1 MKISFENPDKLN
13 GLLTIVVEEADYKEE
28 VEKALKD
35 YRKRANI
42 PGFRPGQV
50 PMGLLKRQVGPQ
62 VKMDAINKILGEN
75 LQKYIVDNKIH
86 MLGQPMASETQEA
99 VELEKPAPY
108 TFKFDIAVAPEFSIE
123 LTNKDT
129 IDYYE
134 IKVDDKLI
142 DQQVEMFAS
151 RAGHYDKAEEFEPE
165 KRDMLKG
172 DIREL
177 DENGN
182 TLEGGITV
190 EGAVMMPQYIK
201 VDDQKKLF
209 DGSKLGDIITFNPRK
224 AYPEGDAEIASLLK
238 IDRKEVENH
247 TGDFSYQITEI
258 SRFVNAE
265 NNKELWDSVYGAEA
279 NINDEAAF
287 RAAIAEGISKQLE
300 RDSDYKFMQDLRA
313 YADKKVGD
321 LQFPDTLL
329 KRVMLANNEDKG
341 AEFVEK
347 NYEPSI
353 KELKWHLVRDQI
365 AKANNIQVEDA
376 DIRESAAQ
384 MARAQFAQYGMN
396 NVPDEYVNNYVEEM
410 MKKRENI
417 DSFIEAALD
426 RKLSVALKSVV
437 KLKKKSVS
445 LDEFNKLMMPAEEAA
460 AEKPAKAKRTKKAE
474 KAEKEEK

>member
-108 TFKFDIAVAPEFSIE
+108 TFKFDIAIAPEFDIE

-129 IDYYE
+129 IEYYD

-142 DQQVEMFAS
+142 DQQIEMFAS
-151 RAGHYDKAEEFEPE
+151 RAGHYDKAQEFDPE

-177 DENGN
+177 DANGN

-190 EGAVMMPQYIK
+190 EGAVLMPQYIK
-201 VDDQKKLF
+201 VEDQKKLF
-209 DGSKLGDIITFNPRK
+209 DGCKLGDIITFNPRK
-224 AYPEGDAEIASLLK
+224 AYPEGDAEISSLLK
-238 IDRKEVENH
+238 IDRKEVAEH

-265 NNKELWDSVYGAEA
+265 NNKELWDSVYGADA
-279 NINDEAAF
+279 NINDEDAF
-287 RAAIAEGISKQLE
+287 RAAIAEGVSKQLE
-300 RDSDYKFMQDLRA
+300 RDSDYKFMLDVRA
-313 YADKKVGD
+313 YAEKKVGD
-321 LQFPDTLL
+321 LQFPDALL
-329 KRVMLANNEDKG
+329 KRIMLSNNKDKG
-341 AEFVEK
+341 AEFVEQ
-347 NYEPSI
+347 NYQPSI
-353 KELKWHLVRDQI
+353 NELKWHLVRDKI
-365 AKANNIQVEDA
+365 ANANNIKVEDA
-376 DIRESAAQ
+376 DVRESASQ

-417 DSFIEAALD
+417 DSFVEAALD

-445 LDEFNKLMMPAEEAA
+445 LDEFNKLMMPAE
-460 AEKPAKAKRTKKAE
+460 AEKPAKAKRTKKAD
-474 KAEKEEK
+474 KAEKE

>member
-108 TFKFDIAVAPEFSIE
+108 TFKFDIAIAPEFDIE

-129 IDYYE
+129 IEYYD

-142 DQQVEMFAS
+142 DQQIEMFAS
-151 RAGHYDKAEEFEPE
+151 RAGHYDKAQEFDPE

-177 DENGN
+177 DANGN

-190 EGAVMMPQYIK
+190 EGAVLMPQYIK
-201 VDDQKKLF
+201 VEDQKKLF
-209 DGSKLGDIITFNPRK
+209 DGCKLGDIITFNPRK
-224 AYPEGDAEIASLLK
+224 AYPEGDAEISSLLK
-238 IDRKEVENH
+238 IDRKEVAEH

-265 NNKELWDSVYGAEA
+265 NNKELWDSVYGADA

-287 RAAIAEGISKQLE
+287 RAAIAEGVSKQLE
-300 RDSDYKFMQDLRA
+300 TDSDYKFMLDVRA
-313 YADKKVGD
+313 YAEKKVGD
-321 LQFPDTLL
+321 LQFPDALL
-329 KRVMLANNEDKG
+329 KRIMLSNNKDKG
-341 AEFVEK
+341 AEFVEQ
-347 NYEPSI
+347 NYQPSI
-353 KELKWHLVRDQI
+353 NELKWHLVRDKI
-365 AKANNIQVEDA
+365 ANANNIKVEDA
-376 DIRESAAQ
+376 DVRESASQ

-417 DSFIEAALD
+417 DSFVEAALD

-445 LDEFNKLMMPAEEAA
+445 LDEFNKLMMPAE
-460 AEKPAKAKRTKKAE
+460 AEKPAKAKRTKKAD
-474 KAEKEEK
+474 KAEKE

>member
-50 PMGLLKRQVGPQ
+50 PMGLIKRQVGPQ

-108 TFKFDIAVAPEFSIE
+108 TFKFDIAIAPEFDIE

-129 IDYYE
+129 IEYYD

-142 DQQVEMFAS
+142 DQQIEMFAS
-151 RAGHYDKAEEFEPE
+151 RAGHYDKAQEFDPE

-177 DENGN
+177 DANGN

-190 EGAVMMPQYIK
+190 EGAVLMPQYIK
-201 VDDQKKLF
+201 VEDQKKLF
-209 DGSKLGDIITFNPRK
+209 DGCKLGDIITFNPRK
-224 AYPEGDAEIASLLK
+224 AYPEGDAEISSLLK
-238 IDRKEVENH
+238 IDRKEVAEH

-265 NNKELWDSVYGAEA
+265 NNKELWDSVYGADA

-287 RAAIAEGISKQLE
+287 RAAIAEGVSKQLE
-300 RDSDYKFMQDLRA
+300 RDSDYKFMLDVRA
-313 YADKKVGD
+313 YAEKKVGD
-321 LQFPDTLL
+321 LQFPDALL
-329 KRVMLANNEDKG
+329 KRIMLSNNKDKA
-341 AEFVEK
+341 AEFVEQ
-347 NYEPSI
+347 NYQPSI
-353 KELKWHLVRDQI
+353 NELKWHLVRDKI
-365 AKANNIQVEDA
+365 ANANNIKVEDA
-376 DIRESAAQ
+376 DVRESASQ

-417 DSFIEAALD
+417 DSFVEAALD

-445 LDEFNKLMMPAEEAA
+445 LDEFNKLMMPAE
-460 AEKPAKAKRTKKAE
+460 AEKPAKAKRTKKAD
-474 KAEKEEK
+474 KAEKE

>member
-86 MLGQPMASETQEA
+86 MLGQPMASEIQEA

-108 TFKFDIAVAPEFSIE
+108 TFKFDIAVAPEFNIE

-129 IDYYE
+129 IDYYD

-142 DQQVEMFAS
+142 DQQVEMFAN

-177 DENGN
+177 DANGN

-460 AEKPAKAKRTKKAE
+460 AEKPAKAKRTKKAD

>member
-108 TFKFDIAVAPEFSIE
+108 TFKFDIAIAPEFNIE

-129 IDYYE
+129 IDYYD

-177 DENGN
+177 DANGN

-209 DGSKLGDIITFNPRK
+209 DGCKLGDIITFNPRK

-321 LQFPDTLL
+321 LQFPDALL

-460 AEKPAKAKRTKKAE
+460 AEKPAKAKRTKKAD

>member
-108 TFKFDIAVAPEFSIE
+108 TFKFDIAIAPEFDIE

-129 IDYYE
+129 IEYYD

-142 DQQVEMFAS
+142 DQQIEMFAS
-151 RAGHYDKAEEFEPE
+151 RAGHYDKAQEFDPE

-177 DENGN
+177 DANGN

-190 EGAVMMPQYIK
+190 EGAVLMPQYIK
-201 VDDQKKLF
+201 VEDQKKLF
-209 DGSKLGDIITFNPRK
+209 DGCKLGDIITFNPRK
-224 AYPEGDAEIASLLK
+224 AYPEGDAEISSLLK
-238 IDRKEVENH
+238 IDRKEVAEH

-265 NNKELWDSVYGAEA
+265 NNKELWDSVYGADA

-287 RAAIAEGISKQLE
+287 RAAIAEGVSKQLE
-300 RDSDYKFMQDLRA
+300 RDSDYKFMLDVRA
-313 YADKKVGD
+313 YAEKKVGD
-321 LQFPDTLL
+321 LQFPDALL
-329 KRVMLANNEDKG
+329 KRIMLSNNKDKG
-341 AEFVEK
+341 AEFVEQ
-347 NYEPSI
+347 NYQPSI
-353 KELKWHLVRDQI
+353 NELKWHLVRDKI
-365 AKANNIQVEDA
+365 ANANNIKVEDA
-376 DIRESAAQ
+376 DVRESASQ
-384 MARAQFAQYGMN
+384 MARAQFCTIWY
-396 NVPDEYVNNYVEEM
+396 E
-410 MKKRENI
+410 
-417 DSFIEAALD
+417 
-426 RKLSVALKSVV
+426 
-437 KLKKKSVS
+437 
-445 LDEFNKLMMPAEEAA
+445 
-460 AEKPAKAKRTKKAE
+460 
-474 KAEKEEK
+474 

>member
-35 YRKRANI
+35 YRTRANI

-50 PMGLLKRQVGPQ
+50 PMGLIKRQVGPQ

-108 TFKFDIAVAPEFSIE
+108 TFKFDIAIAPEFDIE

-129 IDYYE
+129 IEYYD

-142 DQQVEMFAS
+142 DQQIEMFAS
-151 RAGHYDKAEEFEPE
+151 RAGHYDKAQEFDPE

-177 DENGN
+177 DANGN

-190 EGAVMMPQYIK
+190 EGAVLMPQYIK
-201 VDDQKKLF
+201 VEDQKKLF
-209 DGSKLGDIITFNPRK
+209 DGCKLGDIITFNPRK
-224 AYPEGDAEIASLLK
+224 AYPEGDAEISSLLK
-238 IDRKEVENH
+238 IDRKEVAEH

-265 NNKELWDSVYGAEA
+265 NNKELWDSVYGADA

-287 RAAIAEGISKQLE
+287 RAAIAEGVSKQLE
-300 RDSDYKFMQDLRA
+300 RDSDYKFMLDVRA
-313 YADKKVGD
+313 YAEKKVGD
-321 LQFPDTLL
+321 LQFPDALL
-329 KRVMLANNEDKG
+329 KRIMLSNNKDKG
-341 AEFVEK
+341 AEFVEQ
-347 NYEPSI
+347 NYQPSI
-353 KELKWHLVRDQI
+353 NELKWHLVRDKI
-365 AKANNIQVEDA
+365 ANANNIKVEDA
-376 DIRESAAQ
+376 DVRESASQ

-417 DSFIEAALD
+417 DSFVEAALD

-445 LDEFNKLMMPAEEAA
+445 LDEFNKLMMPAE
-460 AEKPAKAKRTKKAE
+460 AEKPAKAKRTKKAD
-474 KAEKEEK
+474 KAEKE

>member
-108 TFKFDIAVAPEFSIE
+108 TFKFDIAVAPEFNIE
-123 LTNKDT
+123 LTSKDT
-129 IDYYE
+129 IDYYD

-142 DQQVEMFAS
+142 DKQVEMFAN
-151 RAGHYDKAEEFEPE
+151 RAGHYDKTEEFDPE

-172 DIREL
+172 DLREL
-177 DENGN
+177 DEKGN

-224 AYPEGDAEIASLLK
+224 AYPENDIEIASLLK
-238 IDRKEVENH
+238 IDRKEVEKH
-247 TGDFSYQITEI
+247 TGNFSYQITEI
-258 SRFVNAE
+258 TRFVNAE
-265 NNKELWDSVYGAEA
+265 NNKELWDSVYGPDA

-287 RAAIAEGISKQLE
+287 RAAIAEGVSKQLE
-300 RDSDYKFMQDLRA
+300 RDSDYQFMIDVRA
-313 YADKKVGD
+313 YAEKKVGD
-321 LQFPDTLL
+321 LQFPDALL
-329 KRVMLANNEDKG
+329 KRIMLANNKDKG
-341 AEFVEK
+341 TEFVEK
-347 NYEPSI
+347 NYEASI

-365 AKANNIQVEDA
+365 AKANNVKVEDA

-410 MKKRENI
+410 MKKHENI

-460 AEKPAKAKRTKKAE
+460 AEKPAKAKRTKKAD

>member
-108 TFKFDIAVAPEFSIE
+108 TFKFDIAIAPEFDIE

-129 IDYYE
+129 IEYYD

-142 DQQVEMFAS
+142 DQQIEMFAS
-151 RAGHYDKAEEFEPE
+151 RAGHYDKAQEFDPE

-177 DENGN
+177 DANGN

-190 EGAVMMPQYIK
+190 EGAVLMPQYIK
-201 VDDQKKLF
+201 VEDQKKLF
-209 DGSKLGDIITFNPRK
+209 DGCKLGDIITFNPRK
-224 AYPEGDAEIASLLK
+224 AYPEGDAEISSLLK
-238 IDRKEVENH
+238 IDRKEVAEH

-265 NNKELWDSVYGAEA
+265 NNKELWDSVYGADA

-287 RAAIAEGISKQLE
+287 RAAIAEGVSKQLE
-300 RDSDYKFMQDLRA
+300 RDSDYKFMLDVRA
-313 YADKKVGD
+313 YAEKKVGD
-321 LQFPDTLL
+321 LQFPDALL
-329 KRVMLANNEDKG
+329 KRIMLSNNKDKG
-341 AEFVEK
+341 AEFVEQ
-347 NYEPSI
+347 NYQPSI
-353 KELKWHLVRDQI
+353 NELKWHLVRDKI
-365 AKANNIQVEDA
+365 ANANNIKVEDA
-376 DIRESAAQ
+376 DVRESASQ

-396 NVPDEYVNNYVEEM
+396 NVPDEYINNYVEEM

-417 DSFIEAALD
+417 DSFVEAALD

-445 LDEFNKLMMPAEEAA
+445 LDEFNKLMMPAE
-460 AEKPAKAKRTKKAE
+460 AEKPAKAKRTKKAD
-474 KAEKEEK
+474 KAEKE

>member
-108 TFKFDIAVAPEFSIE
+108 TFKFDIAVAPEFNIE

-129 IDYYE
+129 IDYYD

-142 DQQVEMFAS
+142 DQQVEMFAN

-177 DENGN
+177 DANGN

-224 AYPEGDAEIASLLK
+224 AYPENDAEIASLLK

-265 NNKELWDSVYGAEA
+265 NNKELWDSIYGAEA

-321 LQFPDTLL
+321 LQFPDALL

-445 LDEFNKLMMPAEEAA
+445 LDEFNKLMMPTEEAA
-460 AEKPAKAKRTKKAE
+460 AEKPAKAKRTKKAD

>member
-108 TFKFDIAVAPEFSIE
+108 TFKFDIAIAPEFNIE

-129 IDYYE
+129 IDYYD

-177 DENGN
+177 DANGN

-321 LQFPDTLL
+321 LQFPDALL

-353 KELKWHLVRDQI
+353 KVLKWHLVRDQI
-365 AKANNIQVEDA
+365 ARANNIQVEDA

-460 AEKPAKAKRTKKAE
+460 TEKPAKAKRTKKAD

>member
-108 TFKFDIAVAPEFSIE
+108 TFKFDIAVAPEFNIE

-142 DQQVEMFAS
+142 DQQVEMFAN

-177 DENGN
+177 DANGN

-209 DGSKLGDIITFNPRK
+209 DGCKLGDIITFNPRK

-321 LQFPDTLL
+321 LQFPDALL

-460 AEKPAKAKRTKKAE
+460 AEKPAKAKRTKKAD

>member
-50 PMGLLKRQVGPQ
+50 PMGLLKRQVGPR

-108 TFKFDIAVAPEFSIE
+108 TFKFDIAVAPEFNIE

-129 IDYYE
+129 IDYYD

-142 DQQVEMFAS
+142 DQQVEMFAN

-177 DENGN
+177 DANGN

-321 LQFPDTLL
+321 LQFPDALL

-341 AEFVEK
+341 TEFVEK

-460 AEKPAKAKRTKKAE
+460 AEKPAKAKRTKKAD

>member
-108 TFKFDIAVAPEFSIE
+108 TFKFDIAVAPEFNIE

-177 DENGN
+177 DANGN
-182 TLEGGITV
+182 TLEGGITI

-460 AEKPAKAKRTKKAE
+460 AEKPAKAKRTKKAD

>member
-1 MKISFENPDKLN
+1 
-13 GLLTIVVEEADYKEE
+13 
-28 VEKALKD
+28 
-35 YRKRANI
+35 
-42 PGFRPGQV
+42 
-50 PMGLLKRQVGPQ
+50 
-62 VKMDAINKILGEN
+62 
-75 LQKYIVDNKIH
+75 
-86 MLGQPMASETQEA
+86 
-99 VELEKPAPY
+99 
-108 TFKFDIAVAPEFSIE
+108 
-123 LTNKDT
+123 
-129 IDYYE
+129 
-134 IKVDDKLI
+134 
-142 DQQVEMFAS
+142 MFAN

-177 DENGN
+177 DANGN

-224 AYPEGDAEIASLLK
+224 AYPENDAEIASLLK

-265 NNKELWDSVYGAEA
+265 NNKELWDSIYGAEA

-321 LQFPDTLL
+321 LQFPDALL

-445 LDEFNKLMMPAEEAA
+445 LDEFNKLMMPTEEAA
-460 AEKPAKAKRTKKAE
+460 AEKPAKAKRTKKAD

>member
-108 TFKFDIAVAPEFSIE
+108 TFKFDIAVAPEFNIE

-129 IDYYE
+129 IDYYD

-142 DQQVEMFAS
+142 DQQVEMFAN

-177 DENGN
+177 DANGN

-460 AEKPAKAKRTKKAE
+460 AEKPAKAKRTKKAD